1 MDKILIKTM
10 DNTTF
15 LTHNNTVFELP
26 KGFII
31 DTKKYKWGQTD
42 NKLIRDILDALIR
55 SDNVKQ
61 MSAFSCDKNN
71 SLVQEKPFF
80 INGEPNTD
88 LFNIDNGKNVGVWG
102 FAGVI
107 RNEIDWNGK
116 KYDVT
121 LEVRSRFD
129 EENKPWFLAT
139 MLSQFITG
147 EQRISTSN
155 EVWKGDIEIFGFL
168 SAVLFQNLLKRA
180 YESGIYKTYVRIEHN
195 DEKLR
200 GTIDIARHL
209 RLNAGRNDAVI
220 AYNTREHSYDNM
232 LNHLIII
239 TWDYL
244 KRRYSGICEQIEK
257 DTEFLRAVKNIR
269 GFIGGKRAE
278 LSRCVKDC
286 QHSIT
291 GPYYTDYEEL
301 RKLCLIILNDE
312 ANANIFSGNSD
323 RNVCGIAIYIPDLW
337 EKYLERAIRQQLPQD
352 ITLSAQDDLNVVK
365 DKSIFSG
372 DRLKNLKD
380 KQVFIENYYKQEHNK
395 HFCHIYPD
403 FVFKSADKPFYILD
417 AKFKIYKKED
427 NTNIEDDVKKL
438 KRDMLFFSKRHYGC
452 AFPLSP
458 IKGGLIM
465 PNSEANEIEFL
476 SSYTDHYI
484 NLYFI
489 KVPSAEKNNDYNKW
503 LKEFL
508 ERTKEGLQPLRDLL
522 NDFKT
527 NLNMEQELINKYYE
541 EKVNSKI

>member
-278 LSRCVKDC
+278 KVYAVQEIARRLMMK
-286 QHSIT
+286 
-291 GPYYTDYEEL
+291 
-301 RKLCLIILNDE
+301 
-312 ANANIFSGNSD
+312 SD
-323 RNVCGIAIYIPDLW
+323 RKRDTISNPDCAADAAYKATGYYETRERFKVIVLNTKNHVLGIEEISVG
-337 EKYLERAIRQQLPQD
+337 
-352 ITLSAQDDLNVVK
+352 TLSASLVHPREVFQAVLK
-365 DKSIFSG
+365 YPASAFTIFHNHPSG
-372 DRLKNLKD
+372 DPSPSREDIAVTERLVKSGKVLGIDLLDHIILGK
-380 KQVFIENYYKQEHNK
+380 EN
-395 HFCHIYPD
+395 
-403 FVFKSADKPFYILD
+403 
-417 AKFKIYKKED
+417 
-427 NTNIEDDVKKL
+427 
-438 KRDMLFFSKRHYGC
+438 
-452 AFPLSP
+452 
-458 IKGGLIM
+458 
-465 PNSEANEIEFL
+465 FL
-476 SSYTDHYI
+476 SM
-484 NLYFI
+484 
-489 KVPSAEKNNDYNKW
+489 
-503 LKEFL
+503 KE
-508 ERTKEGLQPLRDLL
+508 EGMVQ
-522 NDFKT
+522 
-527 NLNMEQELINKYYE
+527 
-541 EKVNSKI
+541 